1 MFSTYV
7 TLPHNYG
14 YLYLLKEM
22 GMCMEDDGNEN
33 IFDMDHGNLLTS
45 DNGLDCIYY

>member
-7 TLPHNYG
+7 TLLHNYG

-22 GMCMEDDGNEN
+22 GMYMEDDGNGN
-33 IFDMDHGNLLTS
+33 IFDMDHGKF
-45 DNGLDCIYY
+45 Y